1 MPSAPATHPPQRPPA
16 RRRPGCHARLRG
28 VLRRLGTGLL
38 LVAAAAAGAG
48 ELVIAVSLTSLSLPL
63 HVAADK
69 GYFAAE
75 GVAVR
80 IEDCLGGQR
89 CMRRLLDG
97 RAQLATVSDLPV
109 MFHSFERRDY
119 AVIATFVTS
128 TRDLKLVTRA
138 GSGIARAA
146 DLTGR
151 RVGTVKGASAQYY
164 LDAYLLYHGIDP
176 ARVEVVG
183 LSPEQIPGAFER
195 REVDAVVV
203 WEPYAWLAIRAAGGD
218 ARVLPNP
225 RIYTQTFNLV
235 ADRRVLAERE
245 DELVR
250 VLRAVER
257 AQQLIRNRPTEA
269 QAIMKARLQLDQS
282 FVDWAWGDLHYRL
295 GLDQSLLSTLE
306 NEARWALREGHV
318 QARGALP
325 NVLDVVDSGPLR
337 KALPEAVTVVT
348 PR

>member
-1 MPSAPATHPPQRPPA
+1 MPCIARFIRASAA
-16 RRRPGCHARLRG
+16 
-28 VLRRLGTGLL
+28 VWLL
-38 LVAAAAAGAG
+38 AAAAAAGAG
-48 ELVIAVSLTSLSLPL
+48 ELVIAVSRTSLSLPL

-80 IEDCLGGQR
+80 IEECLGGQR
-89 CMRRLLDG
+89 CIRRLFDG
-97 RAQLATVSDLPV
+97 KAQLATVSDLPV

-128 TRDLKLVTRA
+128 SRDLKLLARRS
-138 GSGIARAA
+138 SGIAQAG
-146 DLTGR
+146 DLAGR
-151 RVGTVKGASAQYY
+151 RVGIVKGASSQYY

-195 REVDAVVV
+195 RGVDAVVV
-203 WEPYAWLAIRAAGGD
+203 WEPYAWLAIRAAGDD
-218 ARVLPNP
+218 AHVLPNP

-235 ADRRVLAERE
+235 ADRRSLAERE

-257 AQQLIRNRPTEA
+257 AQQLIRTRPAEA
-269 QAIMKARLQLDQS
+269 QAIMKTRLELDQA

-306 NEARWALREGHV
+306 NEARWALRESHV
-318 QARGALP
+318 PPRAAIP
-325 NVLDVVDSGPLR
+325 NVLDLVHPGPLR
-337 KALPEAVTVVT
+337 KALPGAVTAVT
-348 PR
+348 PK